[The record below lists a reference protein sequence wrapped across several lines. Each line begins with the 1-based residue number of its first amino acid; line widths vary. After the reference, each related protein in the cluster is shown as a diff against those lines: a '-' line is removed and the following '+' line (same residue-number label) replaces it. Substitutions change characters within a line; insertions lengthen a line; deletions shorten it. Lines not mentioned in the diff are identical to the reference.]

1 MLKIFLVE
9 DDTTMLSLLSTLLQ
23 MEGFQVIPA
32 KEESLENVFD
42 VVKRERPSLVLV
54 DVNLRRFNG
63 FDLLYKIRGDID
75 LTGTRVIMSSGMDYT
90 TQCQQAGADD
100 FLLKPYM
107 PDDLIRK
114 IRQALSAE
122 RS

>member
-1 MLKIFLVE
+1 
-9 DDTTMLSLLSTLLQ
+9 MLSLLSTLLQ
-23 MEGFQVIPA
+23 MEGFQVLTA
-32 KEESLENVFD
+32 KEDDLESVFD

-63 FDLLYKIRGDID
+63 FDLLRNIRGDFSLKD
-75 LTGTRVIMSSGMDYT
+75 TRVILSSGMDFT
-90 TQCQQAGADD
+90 TQGQREGADD

-114 IRQALSAE
+114 IRQALT
-122 RS
+122 R